1 MSYILVVLLNEGHI
15 IVFDVAWQLSA
26 GGSPVGHVVDQLR
39 VQILAHWIIYI
50 NNAHTIQYNTMQ

>member
-1 MSYILVVLLNEGHI
+1 MVLLNEGHI